1 MFCPDAR
8 MRRLGLAA
16 AAAVMAVAV
25 AGTAAAQSMVVR
37 STGPSASKYPTG
49 TKLKAS
55 DKVTLVA
62 GDRVVLIQ
70 GGKTRTLSGPGSY
83 SAGGTV
89 QASQTTGSTVARMLA
104 SGPQGRARGGF
115 TRGGE
120 PEGPSPADIRAPNL
134 WLVDYREGGT
144 FCVADPAT
152 LMLWRPHMGS
162 DELLKIEQGDRSETV
177 AFVSGANYRKWPTEM
192 MPLQYGVDYRLS
204 GAGLAAPVSIRF
216 ALLDTMPEGADGAAA
231 MLVAKGCKPQL
242 DRLVD
247 AMAESDAAGG

>member
-16 AAAVMAVAV
+16 AAAAMTVAV

-115 TRGGE
+115 TRGD
-120 PEGPSPADIRAPNL
+120 PAGPPPADIHAPNL
-134 WLVDYREGGT
+134 WLLDYRESGT

-152 LMLWRPHMGS
+152 LLLWRPHMGS

-177 AFVSGANYRKWPTEM
+177 AFVAGANYRKWPTETV
-192 MPLQYGVDYRLS
+192 PVQYGVDYRLS

-216 ALLDTMPEGADGAAA
+216 APLDAMPEGAEGAAA
-231 MLVAKGCKPQL
+231 MLVAKGCQPQL

-247 AMAESDAAGG
+247 AMAESEAAGG